1 MGRVMVVTAEEA
13 EETEKAAEEAVEEAE
28 EEHKLNQPGCRK
40 HHHPTQYHRVA
51 RSSGPQY
58 HLPKR
63 GTVFTPTQGT
73 CNVVVT
79 AGLWGTDTANVAT
92 NVKM

>member
-1 MGRVMVVTAEEA
+1 MVVIAEEA
-13 EETEKAAEEAVEEAE
+13 EETEEAAEEAVEEAE
-28 EEHKLNQPGCRK
+28 EEHKHNQLGCKK

-63 GTVFTPTQGT
+63 GIVSTQTQET
-73 CNVVVT
+73 CNVVVIV
-79 AGLWGTDTANVAT
+79 GLWGMDIANVVT
-92 NVKM
+92 NGKT

>member
-1 MGRVMVVTAEEA
+1 MVVTAEEA
-13 EETEKAAEEAVEEAE
+13 EETEEAAEEDVEEAE

-63 GTVFTPTQGT
+63 GTVSTRTQET

-79 AGLWGTDTANVAT
+79 VGLWGTATANVAT
-92 NVKM
+92 NAKM

>member
-1 MGRVMVVTAEEA
+1 MVVTAEEA
-13 EETEKAAEEAVEEAE
+13 EETEEAAEEAVEEAE

-40 HHHPTQYHRVA
+40 RHHPTQYHRVA

-63 GTVFTPTQGT
+63 GTVSTQTQET

-79 AGLWGTDTANVAT
+79 AGLWGMDIANVVT
-92 NVKM
+92 NGRT

>member
-1 MGRVMVVTAEEA
+1 MVVTAEEA
-13 EETEKAAEEAVEEAE
+13 EETEEAAEEVVEEAE
-28 EEHKLNQPGCRK
+28 EEHKLNQLGCKK

-51 RSSGPQY
+51 RSSGLQY

-63 GTVFTPTQGT
+63 GTVSTRTQET

-79 AGLWGTDTANVAT
+79 VGLWGTATANVAT
-92 NVKM
+92 NAKM

>member
-1 MGRVMVVTAEEA
+1 MVVTAEEA

-28 EEHKLNQPGCRK
+28 EEHKHNQLGCKK
-40 HHHPTQYHRVA
+40 HHHPTHYHRVA
-51 RSSGPQY
+51 RSSGQQY

-63 GTVFTPTQGT
+63 GIVFTQTQET

>member
-1 MGRVMVVTAEEA
+1 MVVTAEEA

-28 EEHKLNQPGCRK
+28 EEHKLNQPGCKK
-40 HHHPTQYHRVA
+40 HHHPMQYHRVA
-51 RSSGPQY
+51 RSGLQY

-63 GTVFTPTQGT
+63 GTVFTQTQET

-79 AGLWGTDTANVAT
+79 AELLGTDIANVAT
-92 NVKM
+92 NVRT